1 MVWGVCRRVLGNEAD
16 AEDAFQATFLV
27 LVRKAASIVPR
38 SLVGNWLYGVAH
50 NTALKA
56 KAMNSK
62 RRVKERRAG
71 ERPKSESASED
82 WPQLHAV
89 LDEEL
94 SRLPEKY
101 RVPIVLCDLEG
112 KTLQEAARYLGW
124 PQGTV
129 AGRLSRAR
137 TRLAQQLARR
147 GLTLGGGTLATVLVQ
162 NAASACVPR
171 LLVDATVKAASSF
184 AAGTAAPAGM
194 VSAKIAVLTQGVM
207 KAMLLAKLKTVVGVV
222 ILTGILIGGAGAVT
236 LPTMRIGL
244 SEVRRQAA
252 SRLVTKQAEK
262 LQPAIVWK
270 EKHAILNQA
279 GDQVFSACISPDGK
293 VVAYGGS
300 GEIKLLDVS
309 TGKEMARVD
318 RDLAFT
324 TAISPDGKVLA
335 TGHIKAIK
343 LWDATTGQA
352 LATLDD
358 NTKNIL
364 QVAFSPDGKLLATA
378 EVGAL
383 RLWDLAMK
391 KELRRLVSDK
401 PEERILHGV
410 AFSPDGKTLA
420 SAEGRAKTV
429 KLWEVATGKE
439 LKTFEEHTGWTLGVA
454 FSPDG
459 KTLAVSDGNGQ
470 VKLWDVNTR
479 KEKTS
484 LKWQT
489 YGRRPL
495 AFSPDGKLLATTGG
509 DSHNIMLW
517 DVKTGKDLVALEH
530 KDRVWSVD
538 FSGDGKTIVTAGDDG
553 VRIWAAASK

>member
-1 MVWGVCRRVLGNEAD
+1 
-16 AEDAFQATFLV
+16 
-27 LVRKAASIVPR
+27 
-38 SLVGNWLYGVAH
+38 
-50 NTALKA
+50 
-56 KAMNSK
+56 
-62 RRVKERRAG
+62 
-71 ERPKSESASED
+71 
-82 WPQLHAV
+82 
-89 LDEEL
+89 
-94 SRLPEKY
+94 
-101 RVPIVLCDLEG
+101 
-112 KTLQEAARYLGW
+112 
-124 PQGTV
+124 
-129 AGRLSRAR
+129 
-137 TRLAQQLARR
+137 
-147 GLTLGGGTLATVLVQ
+147 
-162 NAASACVPR
+162 
-171 LLVDATVKAASSF
+171 
-184 AAGTAAPAGM
+184 
-194 VSAKIAVLTQGVM
+194 
-207 KAMLLAKLKTVVGVV
+207 MLLAKLKTVVGVV